1 MTQPDINEFE
11 IAEQSPLQEG
21 FRVDDDQKA
30 DWALRKL
37 AVIRRKQA
45 ENQAIYDAELAR
57 ISEWLS
63 EVNTALDRDSAYF
76 EAVLTP
82 YALQQRSEGRK
93 TLVLPHGGIKTTA
106 GQEKFEIESDEA
118 FIEWAMINDKGLL
131 RFKTEIDKTALK
143 RLVSVENV
151 VISTH
156 GEIIPL
162 VKVIPGE
169 VSVKFVIE

>member
-11 IAEQSPLQEG
+11 IEERKPIDEG

-45 ENQAIYDAELAR
+45 ENQAIHDAEVAR

-63 EVNTALDRDSAYF
+63 TVNTALDRDSAYF

-82 YALQQRSEGRK
+82 YALQERLNGRK

-106 GQEKFEIESDEA
+106 GQSKVEIESDEG
-118 FIEWAMINDKGLL
+118 FIEWATKNDTSLL
-131 RFKTEIDKTALK
+131 RFKTEIDKSALK
-143 RLVSVENV
+143 ALITNENL
-151 VISTH
+151 VISNQ

-162 VKVIPGE
+162 VKVIPAE

>member
-11 IAEQSPLQEG
+11 VIESSPLEEG

-45 ENQAIYDAELAR
+45 ENQSIFDAELAR
-57 ISEWLS
+57 IKEWLS
-63 EVNTALDRDSAYF
+63 KVNTALERDSAYF

-93 TLVLPHGGIKTTA
+93 TVTLPHGTLKTTA
-106 GQEKFEIESDEA
+106 GQSHIEFKDESK
-118 FIEWAMINDKGLL
+118 FIEWAKVNDPALL
-131 RFKTEIDKTALK
+131 RIKTDVDKSALK
-143 RLVSVENV
+143 VLISEEGVL
-151 VISTH
+151 ISTQ
-156 GEIIPL
+156 GEIIPD
-162 VKVIPGE
+162 VEVIPGQT
-169 VSVKFVIE
+169 SVKFITE